1 MADGWIELFDVE
13 TDEVELLFVFDRFE
27 PVDYGCGVFPLVE
40 VVFFRDCAVD
50 AVEDVFADFAYL
62 GLSGVDESAGRFVCE
77 VRLVIL
83 KCYECVFVG
92 CSVHSV
98 VDSQFCRDGFVFF
111 MDCLRRLGLCF
122 LFFSHIYFALLPCI
136 EHCFTNIKFTL
147 YIYIYNYIYTVK

>member
-1 MADGWIELFDVE
+1 MDRTLDVE
-13 TDEVELLFVFDRFE
+13 TDEAELLFVFDRF
-27 PVDYGCGVFPLVE
+27 DYGCGVFPLVE

-62 GLSGVDESAGRFVCE
+62 GLIYSGVNESAGRFVCE

-111 MDCLRRLGLCF
+111 MDCLRRLGLGF
-122 LFFSHIYFALLPCI
+122 LVRFCDVFF
-136 EHCFTNIKFTL
+136 
-147 YIYIYNYIYTVK
+147 